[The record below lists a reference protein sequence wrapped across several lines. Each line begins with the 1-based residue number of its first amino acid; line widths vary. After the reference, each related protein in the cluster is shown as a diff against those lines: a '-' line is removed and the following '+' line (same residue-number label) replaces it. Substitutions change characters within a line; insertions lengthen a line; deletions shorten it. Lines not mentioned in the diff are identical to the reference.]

1 MILRRNLSQKLGHP
15 GQPQPGQARRVRL
28 KGVSPHELEK
38 NPGFE
43 PKKETA
49 RPSRVR
55 LLCFCLVFLCS
66 IPKKKG
72 YRKKSRKS
80 LFLLGRQWFRI
91 CFCGPKLQSTT
102 CFCCD
107 SGYVSPGFMV
117 NDLDFCCHNYSFSAS
132 TRRPWG
138 PGPSKINTSKR
149 QGVALTVTH
158 LKLFI
163 HLLKHSLRR
172 FSLLRDFSDDSG
184 FFCFCQCDISW
195 PLPPFFC
202 KLRPIFLW
210 KMFNRKS
217 PIFFG
222 APSAT
227 VDPPPTAPCLPAD
240 PGKIRLFSWLV

>member
-1 MILRRNLSQKLGHP
+1 MSWKKTRVLNQK
-15 GQPQPGQARRVRL
+15 
-28 KGVSPHELEK
+28 
-38 NPGFE
+38 
-43 PKKETA
+43 KKQRGPAE
-49 RPSRVR
+49 SV
-55 LLCFCLVFLCS
+55 FCVFVWFFCAVYQ
-66 IPKKKG
+66 KKG

-117 NDLDFCCHNYSFSAS
+117 NDLDFCCHNYGFSAS

-149 QGVALTVTH
+149 QGPLHSPEASPEAVHSPLEAQLEEV
-158 LKLFI
+158 LPPAG
-163 HLLKHSLRR
+163 LLWWLR
-172 FSLLRDFSDDSG
+172 

-195 PLPPFFC
+195 PLPTLFC

-210 KMFNRKS
+210 KMFN
-217 PIFFG
+217 I
-222 APSAT
+222 
-227 VDPPPTAPCLPAD
+227 
-240 PGKIRLFSWLV
+240 